1 MSKNNH
7 LFSELWLFLTLILSS
22 NILPLMCR
30 RTCTCICM
38 TCVTS
43 LVTLE
48 TFSDE

>member
-22 NILPLMCR
+22 NILPLMCK
-30 RTCTCICM
+30 RTCIYM